1 MQKSF
6 TFIIPLR
13 LRFCPGCHQF
23 GDDISAVLRV
33 PLLLPKKIGSCFAI
47 FDRERYMHPTRRKD
61 LKQLV
66 EIYAFRTRRLSEVV
80 AVLGEHLTAERE
92 IDEIVAEIKII
103 SRLVEEA
110 GAELVAFIGQRPEE
124 SRNG

>member
-1 MQKSF
+1 
-6 TFIIPLR
+6 
-13 LRFCPGCHQF
+13 
-23 GDDISAVLRV
+23 
-33 PLLLPKKIGSCFAI
+33 
-47 FDRERYMHPTRRKD
+47 MHPTRRKD

-124 SRNG
+124 SPNG